1 MTLASESNKL
11 QFAGNGSTTA
21 FAITFNFWADSNIVA
36 TLRSAT
42 GVETVWAL
50 GTNYTLTG
58 GSATGATGTL
68 TATGGNIPASGET
81 LTIASNV
88 PTTQPTDLPVGGPFP
103 STSVE
108 TQLDQLSRQVA
119 QVERITDRCLKFP
132 ETDALALTAAFLSS
146 VDRASRIAG
155 FDSAGN
161 VTLYSATTPAYALLS
176 AAAAPVDPQYDV
188 VKARNNLNFGILY

>member
-1 MTLASESNKL
+1 MTLASEVSKVIYS
-11 QFAGNGSTTA
+11 GNGATTA
-21 FAITFNFWADSNIVA
+21 FAITFIYWLDSNIVA

-42 GVETVWAL
+42 GVETGWAL
-50 GTNYTLTG
+50 GTNYTLAG
-58 GSATGATGTL
+58 GAGATGTL

-81 LTIASNV
+81 LTIVSNV
-88 PTTQPTDLPVGGPFP
+88 PTTQPTDLPVGGAFP
-103 STSVE
+103 SGSVE
-108 TQLDQLSRQVA
+108 QELDQLSRQVQ
-119 QVERITDRCLKFP
+119 QVEQTVARCLKFP